1 MRIDLHTHS
10 NASDG
15 TQSPAEVVSSA
26 AESGLDVVA
35 LTDHDTTA
43 GWGEA
48 AEAAAEHGIALV
60 RGIEVSCNHAG
71 ISVHL
76 LGYLQD
82 PTAPGLLEELER
94 SREDRE
100 ARAQRIVER
109 LSQDFDL
116 HWDDVLEQIEPG
128 ATVGRPHIADAM
140 VAKRIVASRKVAFA
154 DYLYEGSPYYLP
166 HYAPNPVTAVRLV
179 GKAGGVAVMAHP
191 FAGARGRVVHD
202 SVIEEMAAAG
212 MAGLEVYH
220 RDHSAAEVQHGLD
233 LAASLDLFVTGSSD
247 YHGEGK
253 PNLLGENTTDP
264 VVLQQIEELAMA
276 LPRGVEVLR
285 P

>member
-26 AESGLDVVA
+26 VEAKLQVVA

-43 GWGEA
+43 GWAEA
-48 AEAAAEHGIALV
+48 AEAAAQEGIALV
-60 RGIEVSCNHAG
+60 RGIEVSCQHKG
-71 ISVHL
+71 ISIHL

-82 PTAPGLLEELER
+82 PAAPGLLDELER
-94 SREDRE
+94 SRESRDT
-100 ARAQRIVER
+100 RAQRMVEL
-109 LSQDFDL
+109 LSRDFPL
-116 HWDDVLEQIEPG
+116 SWEDVLKQVKPG

-140 VAKRIVASRKVAFA
+140 VAKGIVADRGEAFA
-154 DYLYEGSPYYLP
+154 KYLYDGSPFYES
-166 HYAPNPVTAVRLV
+166 HDAPDPVTAVRLV
-179 GKAGGVAVMAHP
+179 RQAGGVAVMAHP
-191 FAGARGRVVHD
+191 FASGRGFVVKD
-202 SVIEEMAAAG
+202 AVIEAMAAEG

-220 RDHSAAEVQHGLD
+220 RDHTGAEVQHGLD
-233 LAASLDLFVTGSSD
+233 LAASLGLFVTGSSD

-264 VVLQQIEELAMA
+264 IVLQQIEALAS
-276 LPRGVEVLR
+276 GVEVLR

>member
-43 GWGEA
+43 GWVEA
-48 AEAAAEHGIALV
+48 AEAAAQHGIALV
-60 RGIEVSCNHAG
+60 RGIEVSCNHEG
-71 ISVHL
+71 ISIHL

-82 PTAPGLLEELER
+82 PAAPGLLEELER
-94 SREDRE
+94 ARESRE

-109 LSQDFDL
+109 LARVVPL
-116 HWDDVLEQIEPG
+116 AWGDVLKQVKPG

-140 VAKRIVASRKVAFA
+140 VAKRIVASRGEAFA
-154 DYLYEGSPYYLP
+154 EYLYDDSPFYES
-166 HYAPNPVTAVRLV
+166 HYAPDPVTAVRLV
-179 GKAGGVAVMAHP
+179 RQAGGVAVMAHP
-191 FAGARGRVVHD
+191 CASGRGFVVRD
-202 SVIEEMAAAG
+202 AVIEAMAAEG

-264 VVLQQIEELAMA
+264 VVLQQIEALAH
-276 LPRGVEVLR
+276 GVEVLR
-285 P
+285 Q

>member
-26 AESGLDVVA
+26 VEAKLQVVA

-43 GWGEA
+43 GWAEA

-140 VAKRIVASRKVAFA
+140 EAKGIVASRGVAFA
-154 DYLYEGSPYYLP
+154 EYLHNNSPYYLP
-166 HYAPNPVTAVRLV
+166 VSYTHLTLPTNR
-179 GKAGGVAVMAHP
+179 
-191 FAGARGRVVHD
+191 
-202 SVIEEMAAAG
+202 
-212 MAGLEVYH
+212 EV
-220 RDHSAAEVQHGLD
+220 
-233 LAASLDLFVTGSSD
+233 
-247 YHGEGK
+247 
-253 PNLLGENTTDP
+253 
-264 VVLQQIEELAMA
+264 
-276 LPRGVEVLR
+276 
-285 P
+285 

>member
-15 TQSPAEVVSSA
+15 KQSPADVMRSA

-43 GWGEA
+43 GWVEA
-48 AEAAAEHGIALV
+48 AEAAAQEGIDLV
-60 RGIEVSCNHAG
+60 RGIEVSCSDEG
-71 ISVHL
+71 ISIHL

-94 SREDRE
+94 SRESRGN
-100 ARAQRIVER
+100 RAQRIVER
-109 LSQDFDL
+109 LAHVVAL
-116 HWDDVLEQIEPG
+116 TWDDVLKQIEPG

-140 VAKRIVASRKVAFA
+140 VAKGIVAERGEAFA
-154 DYLYEGSPYYLP
+154 KYLNERSPYYVA
-166 HYAPNPVTAVRLV
+166 HYAPDPVTAVRLV
-179 GKAGGVAVMAHP
+179 REAGGVAVMAHP
-191 FAGARGRVVHD
+191 FAKIRGPVVDD
-202 SVIEEMAAAG
+202 SVIEAMAAEG

-220 RDHSAAEVQHGLD
+220 RDHNAAEVQHGLD
-233 LAASLDLFVTGSSD
+233 LAVSLDLFVTGSSD

-253 PNLLGENTTDP
+253 PNLLGERTTDP
-264 VVLQQIEELAMA
+264 IVLQQIEALAS
-276 LPRGVEVLR
+276 GVEVLR